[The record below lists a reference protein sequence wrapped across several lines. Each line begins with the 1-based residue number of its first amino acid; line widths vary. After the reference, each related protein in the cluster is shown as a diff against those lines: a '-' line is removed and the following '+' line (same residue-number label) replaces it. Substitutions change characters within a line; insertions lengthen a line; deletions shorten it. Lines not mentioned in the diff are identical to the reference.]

1 MAKMNHVNEA
11 TVALTQNTSAIKHAV
26 KGMQAYERMG
36 EGLANLNTMRGGT
49 KGFKGFIMEEM
60 EAGHASALGRY
71 TEVINNNGIAD
82 LRHIKSNGTEVLQQV
97 KSGYKPKQ
105 INFGEYSGQEVLL
118 DKGNAHLKTFKEAGS
133 KVGVRVRECHVTDA
147 EAKKLADLMQR
158 ESRITGNP
166 NAPVTSHLYSGAKSI
181 SAAHSVGLKAAKS
194 GAIAGAGF
202 SLGSNIVDVAR
213 GKKTVGEAAG
223 DVVVDTAKA
232 GVVGY
237 GAGAVGSAIASTAA
251 GAAAIETAGAVTAA
265 VSSAPVVG
273 TALTAGVGAVGA
285 AGTAISA
292 GAGAAASAIGLSVV
306 APVVAAAA
314 PFVVAGAILGGI
326 GSLLFGDD

>member
-11 TVALTQNTSAIKHAV
+11 AAAIQENTGAIKRAV

-36 EGLANLNTMRGGT
+36 EGLSNLNTMRGGT
-49 KGFKGFIMEEM
+49 KGFKGFVMEEL
-60 EAGHASALGRY
+60 EAGHASALGRH

-97 KSGYKPKQ
+97 KSGYKPNQ
-105 INFGEYSGQEVLL
+105 INFGKYGGQEVLV
-118 DKGNAHLKTFKEAGS
+118 DKGNTNFRAFKEAGR
-133 KVGVRVRECHVTDA
+133 KAGVRVRECHVTDA

-158 ESRITGNP
+158 ESRLTGNP

-181 SAAHSVGLKAAKS
+181 GAAHSVGLKAAKS
-194 GAIAGAGF
+194 SAIAGAGF

-213 GKKTVGEAAG
+213 GKKNVGEAAG

-237 GAGAVGSAIASTAA
+237 GAGAVGSALASTAA

-265 VSSAPVVG
+265 VTSAPVIGTVITTGAAAVG
-273 TALTAGVGAVGA
+273 TAA
-285 AGTAISA
+285 AAISTD
-292 GAGAAASAIGLSVV
+292 AGAATAAIGLTAA
-306 APVVAAAA
+306 APLVAAAA
-314 PFVVAGAILGGI
+314 PFVAAGAIIGGI